1 MTAATLNVPLAAR
14 FVSFGLA
21 VGWLIVGLAGAGL
34 LIPLT
39 ESDGLV
45 RYPGSARLNNSE
57 IWLDSLPN
65 GRIQQAVVYHT
76 ADAWP
81 QVLAWYVRYLK
92 ADLDQRPRLTGDCF
106 QFTDADAGLMI
117 QQTIRITLCSRA
129 AGTTIFVNRQFVLPW

>member
-1 MTAATLNVPLAAR
+1 MTAATMNISPAAR

-21 VGWLIVGLAGAGL
+21 VGWLIVGLAGAGP
-34 LIPLT
+34 LIELA

-57 IWLDSLPN
+57 IRLDSWPN

-76 ADAWP
+76 ADTWP

-117 QQTIRITLCSRA
+117 RQNIRITLCSRA
-129 AGTTIFVNRQFVLPW
+129 VGMTIFVNRQIVLPW